1 MPTPGGRSG
10 GGGFKKGGF
19 KKGAGA
25 QRKSFDR
32 GAPTERKSYGAG
44 FKKSYGPPGAERKSF
59 GPGGFKKSFDR
70 GAPSG
75 ERKSFAPGGFKKS
88 YDRPEGGAGA
98 GFKKSYD
105 RPEAGGFKKSYDR
118 PAGGGFKKFARAAPE
133 GERSGPPGGFKKTWD
148 RAPAGDR
155 PPAYTKSY
163 DRDAKKAPGGF
174 KKKSFGDAPGGFKKS
189 FDRGGGDRP
198 AFGKKSFD
206 PPAPGEERIK
216 RYDKPGGRKESPRVP
231 AAVPAAAVPANDG
244 RWVWGINPV
253 LEALRAHPEQVER
266 IYIVDGLLSSS
277 AAAEILS
284 RSRDANLKVDSLERD
299 RLTSMIGGGVHQG
312 VVAEVREYQ
321 YKELEDLLELAEA
334 SGRPPLIVVLDGIQD
349 PHNLGA
355 IIRSAHS
362 FGAHGVVVAKGR
374 AAGVTGMV
382 AKSSAGA
389 IEHCPV
395 ARVTNIGR
403 ALEQLKE
410 AGCWTVAADPE
421 GDQPAWKAKL
431 DGPLAI
437 VVGSE
442 GPGVREGVLGKCDFK
457 VLIPMTGNVASLNAS
472 VSAGVLLYEVSR
484 QRALQPAPAAASEP
498 E

>member
-1 MPTPGGRSG
+1 MPPPGR

-19 KKGAGA
+19 KKGQGV

-32 GAPTERKSYGAG
+32 SAPAERS
-44 FKKSYGPPGAERKSF
+44 GPPGAFKKSWGDKPERKGF
-59 GPGGFKKSFDR
+59 GFKKYGDERSGPP
-70 GAPSG
+70 GA
-75 ERKSFAPGGFKKS
+75 
-88 YDRPEGGAGA
+88 
-98 GFKKSYD
+98 
-105 RPEAGGFKKSYDR
+105 FKKSYDR
-118 PAGGGFKKFARAAPE
+118 PAEGAGGARKSFGFKKKPE
-133 GERSGPPGGFKKTWD
+133 GERSGPPGAFKKSYGRPAEGGERKSFGFKK
-148 RAPAGDR
+148 PF
-155 PPAYTKSY
+155 K
-163 DRDAKKAPGGF
+163 RDAPSSDRGGF
-174 KKKSFGDAPGGFKKS
+174 KKSFNRDAPSSDRGGFKKS
-189 FDRGGGDRP
+189 FDRGGPKKSFERAGSGGDRP
-198 AFGKKSFD
+198 AFSRKSSD
-206 PPAPGEERIK
+206 QAPGEERVK
-216 RYDKPGGRKESPRVP
+216 KYGGRPDAPQSPRVP
-231 AAVPAAAVPANDG
+231 GATAPGVTPANDG

-284 RSRDANLKVDSLERD
+284 RSRDANLKVDNLERD

-321 YKELEDLLELAEA
+321 YKELEDLLELAEE
-334 SGRPPLIVVLDGIQD
+334 SGRPALIVVLDGIQD

-362 FGAHGVVVAKGR
+362 FGAHGVVVAKDR

-389 IEHCPV
+389 IEYCPV

-421 GDQPAWKAKL
+421 GDQPAWQAKL
-431 DGPLAI
+431 AGPLAI
-437 VVGSE
+437 VVGAE
-442 GPGVREGVLGKCDFK
+442 GPGVRDGVLSKCDFK
-457 VLIPMTGNVASLNAS
+457 VLIPMAGKVASLNAS

-484 QRALQPAPAAASEP
+484 QRAVPSVIA
-498 E
+498 